1 MVGNGGNS
9 KGFQA
14 QINTNRSFVLGKVCA
29 AAQGRDLL
37 AQLNPVCYEGAVAG
51 QATAPLA

>member
-29 AAQGRDLL
+29 AAQGRDFL
-37 AQLNPVCYEGAVAG
+37 AQLNPVCYEGAVA
-51 QATAPLA
+51 